1 MDLAESRFRA
11 ANLTDIKRQWAFSTV
26 LIVIVLLQAAWTVGQ
41 AAAEPLA
48 PGDYS
53 FSIEH
58 GGQKR
63 SYLVHVP
70 PQAVNRKPLPVVLNF
85 HGATSNGR
93 QQERY
98 SGMDSAADRFGFIA
112 VYPNG
117 TGRLGHL
124 SWNAGLCCAFAMFH
138 REDDVGFVRAL
149 VDDLPKRTA
158 IDHTRIY
165 ATGISNGAMMSYR
178 LAVEA
183 SDLIAAI
190 APVAGAMV
198 LHDFRPARPIAI
210 MHIHSVDDPF
220 AGYHGGYG
228 RLGKPGYNMGN
239 PDVEQMLARWRAF
252 DKCPDEARVGP
263 VLKGAA
269 GTSNAGNSA
278 TKYVWGPCADGT
290 EIVLWKLTGSG
301 HVWPGAAQVRFL
313 GRPTSL
319 FDANQ
324 EIWRF
329 FTRFSLPPNE

>member
-1 MDLAESRFRA
+1 MVAVSPQA
-11 ANLTDIKRQWAFSTV
+11 TWAV
-26 LIVIVLLQAAWTVGQ
+26 DQ

-53 FSIEH
+53 FSIKHSDRE
-58 GGQKR
+58 R
-63 SYLVHVP
+63 SYLVHLP
-70 PQAVNRKPLPVVLNF
+70 PQATGRKPLPVVLNF

-93 QQERY
+93 QQEKY

-117 TGRLGHL
+117 TGRLGL
-124 SWNAGLCCAFAMFH
+124 LTWNAGLCCAYAMFH
-138 REDDVGFVRAL
+138 RVDDVGFVRAL
-149 VDDLPKRTA
+149 VEDLSKRTA

-178 LAVEA
+178 LAAEA

-198 LHDFRPARPIAI
+198 LPDFSPTRPIAI

-220 AGYHGGYG
+220 ADYHGGYG
-228 RLGKPGYNMGN
+228 RSGKLGHQMGN
-239 PDVEQMLARWRAF
+239 PDVEKMLARWRAF
-252 DKCPDEARVGP
+252 DKCPDEPRVGP
-263 VLKGAA
+263 VLKGTP
-269 GTSNAGNSA
+269 GTSDAGNSA
-278 TKYVWGPCADGT
+278 TQYVWGPCAERT

-301 HVWPGAAQVRFL
+301 HVWPGAPQVRFL

-324 EIWRF
+324 EIWDF
-329 FTRFSLPPNE
+329 FTKFSLPLND

>member
-11 ANLTDIKRQWAFSTV
+11 ANLTGIERRLYFLRV
-26 LIVIVLLQAAWTVGQ
+26 LIMAVLLEAVCAVGQ

-58 GGQKR
+58 GGQER

-70 PQAVNRKPLPVVLNF
+70 PQASGRKPLPVVLNF
-85 HGATSNGR
+85 HGATSNGH

-117 TGRLGHL
+117 TGRLGLL
-124 SWNAGLCCAFAMFH
+124 SWNAGLCCVYAMFH
-138 REDDVGFVRAL
+138 RVDDVGFVRAL
-149 VDDLPKRTA
+149 VDDLSKRTA
-158 IDHTRIY
+158 IDHSRIY

-183 SDLIAAI
+183 SDLVAAI

-198 LHDFRPARPIAI
+198 LQDFRPARPIAI
-210 MHIHSVDDPF
+210 MHIHSVDDPY
-220 AGYHGGYG
+220 ARYHGGYG
-228 RLGKPGYNMGN
+228 RLGKLGHDMGN
-239 PDVEQMLARWRAF
+239 PDVEQMLARWRTF
-252 DKCPDEARVGP
+252 DKCPEEARVGP
-263 VLKGAA
+263 VLNGSP
-269 GTSNAGNSA
+269 GTSDAGNSA
-278 TKYVWGPCADGT
+278 TKYVWGPCANGT

-313 GRPTSL
+313 GRPTGL

-329 FTRFSLPPNE
+329 FTKFSLPPNE